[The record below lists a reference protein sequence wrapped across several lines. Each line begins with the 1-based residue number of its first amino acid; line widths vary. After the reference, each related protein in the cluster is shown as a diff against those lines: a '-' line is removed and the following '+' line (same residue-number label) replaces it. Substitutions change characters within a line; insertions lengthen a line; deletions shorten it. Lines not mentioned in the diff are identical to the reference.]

1 MKSWMAMLVAMG
13 VGVVSASAQLPT
25 YEEVSP
31 DLGVD
36 LQVAMPG
43 VGDYDLFEYGLTAE
57 LQFRDMVSAP
67 WGYLLAIGYGEWVS
81 DSGATKPGSN
91 LYDFDGNLEVIPFGG
106 SALYQVYQSD
116 EITVTLDA
124 GIRYLS
130 TVSQITARNRD
141 ASPTERFEID
151 ADDGIVYRFG
161 AGADY
166 ALSPDFIWS
175 VGLAYQGDIEKA
187 DISTS
192 IGPARDLVMEAF
204 IFSTALRLPF

>member
-1 MKSWMAMLVAMG
+1 MKSWMAVLVAMG
-13 VGVVSASAQLPT
+13 VSVGTVSAQLPT

-67 WGYLLAIGYGEWVS
+67 WGYLLAIGYGEWAS
-81 DSGATKPGSN
+81 DSGANSPGSN

-106 SALYQVYQSD
+106 SVLFQAYQSD
-116 EITVTLDA
+116 ACNIILDA

-130 TVSQITARNRD
+130 TVSQITARNSD
-141 ASPTERFEID
+141 SSPDQRFEID

-161 AGADY
+161 VGADY
-166 ALSPDFIWS
+166 AISPDFIWS
-175 VGLAYQGDIEKA
+175 AGLAYQADIEKA
-187 DISTS
+187 EISTS
-192 IGPARDLVMEAF
+192 LGPARDLVMEAF